1 MALVSQR
8 PVWRV
13 EMLEKLGDTTLSG
26 GMFGA
31 G

>member
-8 PVWRV
+8 PISRV

-26 GMFGA
+26 EAFGA